1 METVLMR
8 GKPVADVYREA
19 IAKKIAVAKQHD
31 LVVTLAILVVGDDP
45 ASHVYK
51 DRLVKLIESLG
62 GAAKVITCPADTPE
76 EEVISIIKKLNRNR
90 YVSGIMPMMPMP
102 KHINSDNV
110 GAAVS
115 PNKDVD
121 CLNPQNI
128 GDVFMGR
135 SRFAACTPR
144 ACMATLAHYGIELE
158 GKNVVVIGRS
168 NVVGKPVSVLLLQQ
182 NATVTICHSRTRN
195 LPEILKQADVIVAAV
210 GKACFVKPEM
220 VKEGVVIVDV
230 GINAV
235 DGKLVGDVDPAVAEK
250 ASAFTP
256 VPGGIG
262 VVSNMMVME
271 CLTRHIRFWLQTH

>member
-90 YVSGIMPMMPMP
+90 YVTGIMPMMPMP

-220 VKEGVVIVDV
+220 VIEGVVIVDV

-271 CLTRHIRFWLQTH
+271 CLTRHI